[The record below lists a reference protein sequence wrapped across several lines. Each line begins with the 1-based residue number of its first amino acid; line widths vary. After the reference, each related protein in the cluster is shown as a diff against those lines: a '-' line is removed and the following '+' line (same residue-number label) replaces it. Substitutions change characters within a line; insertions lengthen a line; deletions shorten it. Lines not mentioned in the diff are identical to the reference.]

1 MTSPNTIIS
10 DLVAGLAHE
19 SDIAESYKEQRDELI
34 AEVESLKAQQW
45 IIALGAAE
53 LAIEKCKNATGQR
66 RTIDLY
72 VSPNQCTEDVLEAI
86 SKAKGSS

>member
-1 MTSPNTIIS
+1 MTTPNTIIA
-10 DLVAGLAHE
+10 DLT
-19 SDIAESYKEQRDELI
+19 

-45 IIALGAAE
+45 IIAHGAAE

-72 VSPNQCTEDVLEAI
+72 VSPNKCAEDVLEAI
-86 SKAKGSS
+86 ANAKCGS